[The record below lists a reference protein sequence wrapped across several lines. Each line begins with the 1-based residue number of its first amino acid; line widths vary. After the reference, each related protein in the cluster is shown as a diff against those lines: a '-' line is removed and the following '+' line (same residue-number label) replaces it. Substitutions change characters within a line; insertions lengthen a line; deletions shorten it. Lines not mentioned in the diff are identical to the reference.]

1 MGRFPFS
8 SMLPLNEAERRLK
21 EAYLE
26 GCRLLEQNSDAVSIQ
41 SLDEL
46 WTMLSTTGATLL
58 ARVQDT
64 GSPIL
69 YPHTLETTSYYQEIG
84 YQRHLQQLRQQ
95 GLDDQMTLEDYACN
109 IRVYLHGRY
118 TPIGMH
124 DHDFYELVCLLK
136 GTALHFVGDNRMV
149 LRAGDLIFIP
159 PGVPHTPVVFSD
171 DALLMNV
178 AFGPQFL
185 DRQGA
190 LLLSS
195 TLSVAPFFRRTY
207 HTQSRNSY
215 LLLRTGRYPS
225 GETLLADLYQL
236 RLREDFHAV
245 ELRRLQL
252 LQMLLTLDERLR
264 RSENLELML
273 DEPLP
278 ESPLENQI
286 IAYIRTH
293 FDTVTRAELAEHFA
307 YSERQITRVVKNET
321 GLSFS
326 DYQRKLRMDYIA
338 EMLTSSET
346 PIKQIVESAGY
357 TQNSYFFKMFRQ
369 TFDVTPAEFR
379 EQHLSA

>member
-8 SMLPLNEAERRLK
+8 SMLPLNEGELRLK

-26 GCRLLEQNSDAVSIQ
+26 GCRLLEQNPDAVSIQ
-41 SLDEL
+41 NLDEL
-46 WTMLSTTGATLL
+46 WLTLSTSGAALL
-58 ARVQDT
+58 SRVTDT
-64 GSPIL
+64 GSP
-69 YPHTLETTSYYQEIG
+69 TTYTHNHRAASYLQEFG
-84 YQRHLQQLRQQ
+84 YQMYLQRLRQQ
-95 GLDDQMTLEDYACN
+95 GLDDHITLEEYACN
-109 IRVYLHGRY
+109 VRIYSHGRY
-118 TPIGMH
+118 TPIGTH

-136 GTALHFVGDNRMV
+136 GTALHFVGDNRMI

-171 DALLMNV
+171 DALLVNV
-178 AFGPQFL
+178 AFGPQFMEH
-185 DRQGA
+185 QGA

-195 TLSVAPFFRRTY
+195 ELSIAPFFRRTY
-207 HTQSRNSY
+207 RTQSINSY
-215 LLLRTGRYPS
+215 LLLRTGRYLS
-225 GETLLADLYQL
+225 GDNPLADMFQL
-236 RLREDFHAV
+236 RLRNDFHAI
-245 ELRRLQL
+245 EQRRMLL
-252 LQMLLTLDERLR
+252 LQMLLHLDDRLQ
-264 RSENLELML
+264 NTDAIELML

-278 ESPLENQI
+278 EAPLENQI

-293 FDTVTRAELAEHFA
+293 FDTVTRAELAEHFS
-307 YSERQITRVVKNET
+307 YSERQITRMVKNET

-338 EMLTSSET
+338 DMLTTSQT

-379 EQHLSA
+379 DQHLSA